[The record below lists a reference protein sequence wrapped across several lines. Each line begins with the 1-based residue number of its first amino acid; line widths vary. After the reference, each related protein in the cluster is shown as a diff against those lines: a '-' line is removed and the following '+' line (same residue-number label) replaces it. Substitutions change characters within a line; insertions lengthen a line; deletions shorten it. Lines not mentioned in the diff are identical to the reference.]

1 MQRIVNSDF
10 EKYHRIIENLDL
22 GILEV
27 NNDEIIVKAHQRF
40 CEMTGYTPEE
50 LIGKKASEILIPADY
65 QKIIKKQTSKR
76 KKGQASSY
84 EAPLLK
90 KDGSLLWVVISGA
103 PIINEKGLVEGSV
116 GIHYDIS
123 QRKQLE
129 EDLLKAKQIAELA
142 QKAEKQFLTN
152 VSHEIRTPLNAII
165 GMSNMLHD
173 TQLSDEQKEYL
184 SIIKTSSGF
193 LHSLV
198 NNLLDMAKIEAGKI
212 EIHQKPFQI
221 RTTFTNLYAI
231 FHEKLIGKPVAF
243 KLKIDE
249 TIPEMVI
256 GDELILQQILYKLLD
271 NAQKFTR
278 EGHIALSIT
287 KKEDLETQSLLL
299 EFSVS
304 DTGKGIP
311 AHNIDLIFNKFKQF
325 ADPSETGISTGTG
338 LGLTIVKE
346 LISLQKGSITVMSEP
361 GRGSTFSFVLPLGY
375 TEIAPPETTNIQT
388 PYSGAPLSEKK
399 ILVVEDNPMNQ
410 KYITFLFKKW
420 GVSLNLAIDGVEAI
434 EKIKQEAFDLI
445 LMDIQMP
452 NLNGYQT
459 ASIIRNTKNRN
470 QNIPIVALT
479 ASAFLDQKSKALEAG
494 MDDFLPKP
502 FSPLQL
508 EEKLKEHLYGS
519 SIKPRS

>member
-1 MQRIVNSDF
+1 MNSDF
-10 EKYHRIIENLDL
+10 EKYNRIIENLDL

-27 NNDEIIVKAHQRF
+27 NNDEIIIKAHQRF
-40 CEMTGYTPEE
+40 CEMTGYNPED
-50 LIGKKASEILIPADY
+50 LIGKKASDILIPADY
-65 QKIIKKQTSKR
+65 QGIIKEQTSKR

-84 EAPLLK
+84 EAPLRK
-90 KDGSLLWVVISGA
+90 KDGNLLWVVISGA
-103 PIINEKGLVEGSV
+103 PILNDDGIVEGSV

-129 EDLLKAKQIAELA
+129 QDLLKAKQMAEQA

-173 TQLSDEQKEYL
+173 TSLSDEQKEYL
-184 SIIKTSSGF
+184 NIIKTSSGF
-193 LHSLV
+193 LHGLV
-198 NNLLDMAKIEAGKI
+198 NNLLDMAKIEASKI
-212 EIHQKPFQI
+212 EVDQKPFQL
-221 RTTFTNLYAI
+221 RTTLSNLYEV
-231 FHEKLIGKPVAF
+231 FHEKLTGRPVAV
-243 KLKIDE
+243 KLKIDDQ
-249 TIPEMVI
+249 IPDMVL
-256 GDELILQQILYKLLD
+256 GDELLLQQILYKLLD

-278 EGHIALSIT
+278 EGHIVLSVA
-287 KKEDLETQSLLL
+287 KKEELTSESLL

-311 AHNIDLIFNKFKQF
+311 EQNIDLIFNKFKQF
-325 ADPSETGISTGTG
+325 SDPTESGLATGTG

-346 LISLQKGSITVMSEP
+346 LISIQKGSLTVWSEP
-361 GRGSTFSFVLPLGY
+361 GKGSNFSFVLPFGY
-375 TEIAPPETTNIQT
+375 TDIEAPETTNIVPLITQ
-388 PYSGAPLSEKK
+388 APLSEKK
-399 ILVVEDNPMNQ
+399 ILVVEDNVMNQ

-420 GVSLNLAIDGVEAI
+420 GVSLNLANDGVEAI
-434 EKIKQEAFDLI
+434 EKIKQDAFDLI

-459 ASIIRNTKNRN
+459 ASIIRNTKNHN
-470 QNIPIVALT
+470 QHTPIVALT

-519 SIKPRS
+519 SIKFRS